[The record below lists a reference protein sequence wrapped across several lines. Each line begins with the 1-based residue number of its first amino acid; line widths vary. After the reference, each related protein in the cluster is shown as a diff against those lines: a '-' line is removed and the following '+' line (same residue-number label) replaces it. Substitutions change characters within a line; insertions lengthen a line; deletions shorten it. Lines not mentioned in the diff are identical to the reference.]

1 MASLTWFLRLPAWE
15 NVKSHSLHLFD
26 VSTVRFQHPFE
37 NALSGRKVTLVAF
50 VWLFSRVGFQIKVS
64 SYADAKSHWFHL
76 FDLFPLCVF
85 KCLFKWSA
93 WEDAKSHWLHLFDFS
108 PLCVFK
114 CLFKWS
120 AWEDAKSH
128 WLQLFDFSPPTPCHL
143 IWVPYSNTAHGRL
156 IKYYPWKKRKKSRG
170 NGSFFVG

>member
-1 MASLTWFLRLPAWE
+1 MNSYKDCIYFIFLYSVGKNQRNATSVTLHSLRQAIWGFMITWILRLPAWE

-76 FDLFPLCVF
+76 FDLFLIMSLQMVCMRRCKVTLIAF
-85 KCLFKWSA
+85 VWLFSTVC
-93 WEDAKSHWLHLFDFS
+93 F
-108 PLCVFK
+108 
-114 CLFKWS
+114 
-120 AWEDAKSH
+120 
-128 WLQLFDFSPPTPCHL
+128 
-143 IWVPYSNTAHGRL
+143 
-156 IKYYPWKKRKKSRG
+156 
-170 NGSFFVG
+170 